1 MAILSNHKEKGI
13 YEMTITD
20 YSRTKLLTY
29 ADSFRE
35 LADCMVTKEPV
46 LREDRQ
52 QSLTL
57 HREWERQQ
65 ALCEHMKEISGIL
78 KKVAIQTFSFDTFPE
93 RWKRKVVQALRQEK
107 IQILDLYK
115 IRDSIEPER
124 DKPYA
129 IGVRMYSE
137 YAGGHNVQDV
147 ADMLSVLLDKRL
159 LPSVLAPLRVDRELK
174 TFVFVEEP
182 VFLAVPGYAKAVKEN
197 ETVSGDNYTLLET
210 AGGELSVLLADGM
223 GSGEDAGRDS
233 ERVLELTEHFLEAG
247 ADMEAA
253 MQLVNNALLVMMR
266 ENMSTLDVCTL
277 DLYSGMCR
285 FRKAGGATTFLKS
298 NSYVEQISIPSL
310 PLGIFR
316 DAECPVVERELI
328 ENDYVIMV
336 TDGVIDA
343 LEQSGYEEA
352 LQRYIEDVNG
362 RTPDEM
368 AQKVLQFALRCS
380 GGRVADDMTV
390 VVLGIYRNG

>member
-1 MAILSNHKEKGI
+1 MTILGNYREKSI
-13 YEMTITD
+13 YEMSITD
-20 YSRTKLLTY
+20 YSKTKLLTY

-35 LADCMVTKEPV
+35 LAECMIPKEPA
-46 LREDRQ
+46 ESGNRQ
-52 QSLTL
+52 QAME
-57 HREWERQQ
+57 RQKEWERQQ

-78 KKVAIQTFSFDTFPE
+78 KKVAVQTFSFETFPE

-115 IRDSIEPER
+115 IMESLEPER

-137 YAGGHNVQDV
+137 YAGGYSVQDV
-147 ADMLSVLLDKRL
+147 ADMFSVLLDKRL
-159 LPSVLAPLRVDRELK
+159 LPSVLAPTRVDRELK

-210 AGGELSVLLADGM
+210 ASGELSVLLADGM
-223 GSGEDAGRDS
+223 GSGEVAGKDS
-233 ERVLELTEHFLEAG
+233 EAVLEMLEHFLEAG
-247 ADMEAA
+247 ADMESA
-253 MQLVNNALLVMMR
+253 MQLVNNSLLVMMK

-285 FRKAGGATTFLKS
+285 FRKAGGAATFLKS

-316 DAECPVVERELI
+316 DTECPMVERELI

-336 TDGVIDA
+336 TDGIIDA
-343 LEQSGYEEA
+343 LEECGYETG
-352 LQRYIEDVNG
+352 LQRYIEDMRPG
-362 RTPDEM
+362 TPDDM
-368 AQKVLQFALRCS
+368 AQKILKYALKCS

-390 VVLGIYRNG
+390 VVLGIFRNG